1 MWGTIEN
8 KKIKEIKESFCLGE
22 ACLIFEYDA
31 DTQRT
36 VAFKTA
42 SDLRKA
48 QSFFKMNITNF
59 VVDVVNNEVHIQTAQ
74 NTLILN
80 MVNETHA
87 LRLKEI
93 LENIKK

>member
-22 ACLIFEYDA
+22 ACLIFEYDT

-48 QSFFKMNITNF
+48 QSFFKMNTTNF
-59 VVDVVNNEVHIQTAQ
+59 VIEIANNEVHIQTAQ
-74 NTLILN
+74 NTLVLN

-87 LRLKEI
+87 LRLKEV